1 MANPYEILGVPE
13 TATEEQ
19 IKDAYRDLARKY
31 GDEAYMGG
39 PLADV
44 AKQKMEEL
52 DRAYDIIVAERRG
65 QEPPRYDANTNTG
78 SQSQTANG
86 GYQNTYNA
94 GYSNPYND
102 YTYAPSQFSDVR
114 AKINGGR
121 IDDAE
126 TILNGI
132 PRVQRTAE
140 WYFLKGQIQQRRGWL
155 DEALKNY
162 TTACQMEPGNKEYA
176 DAYAALHRNASGGY
190 RQTGRGGGC
199 TNPCDLCSSLLCADC
214 CCECMG
220 GDLIPGC

>member
-1 MANPYEILGVPE
+1 MLNPYEILGVPE

-52 DRAYDIIVAERRG
+52 DRAYDTIVAERRG
-65 QEPPRYDANTNTG
+65 QEPPRYESQNANT
-78 SQSQTANG
+78 QSNASNG
-86 GYQNTYNA
+86 GYANQYSGGYGNAYN
-94 GYSNPYND
+94 
-102 YTYAPSQFSDVR
+102 YAPSQFSDVR
-114 AKINGGR
+114 AKINAGR

-155 DEALKNY
+155 DEAYKNF
-162 TTACQMEPGNKEYA
+162 TTACQMDPENREYA
-176 DAYAALHRNASGGY
+176 ESYAAVHRNANGGY
-190 RQTGRGGGC
+190 RESGRGGC